1 MNSSAV
7 RSSARVFRLVDL
19 DSVRDDVEPTP
30 VENETPPVVE
40 GVRLAPLRWPEPIGS
55 GPAAANADQV
65 KPGQVKPQV
74 QLRVKVHAPLPRMP
88 KGQMATLPVS
98 FSGRPT
104 EYARLWFRNVI
115 LVLLSLGLYA
125 PWARVHTQRY
135 FLRRTQVAGEC
146 LDYHADPAALL
157 PRYVLTGGLVAGVI
171 GAWAGSRL
179 AGMMALSL
187 ALAVVPLLVYMTLTH
202 RVAHISW
209 AGRRLQF
216 DGRCQGVYQAMWA
229 PLTGACLVAWLL
241 MATLAWNRPGGW
253 FAWGVVAA
261 LWGMAVPTF
270 VWVYFQ
276 YRQHHLVLGP
286 VRLLWQGHRMAVATL
301 FVKTLAWFAMVCMLT
316 AGLGAIVLA
325 AVEGGKVPVLRSQRS
340 ALSDLLEG
348 GGTVLT
354 RTIEALDRVNRV
366 LSDKNIKTFSASL
379 SDVQVKIIEN
389 QGENV
394 TSSLLELAEARGL
407 QPEFSCRAGTCGS
420 CKTKVLQGA
429 VSYLT
434 PPTAPVAEDEA
445 LICCA
450 VPAAEGEALQ
460 LAL

>member
-30 VENETPPVVE
+30 VENEAPPTVE

-65 KPGQVKPQV
+65 KPGQAKPQV

-115 LVLLSLGLYA
+115 LVLLTFGLYA
-125 PWARVHTQRY
+125 PWARVHAQRY
-135 FLRRTQVAGEC
+135 FLRRTQLAGEC

-253 FAWGVVAA
+253 FAWGMVAA
-261 LWGMAVPTF
+261 VWGMAVPTF

-325 AVEGGKVPVLRSQRS
+325 AVLAVWRQVSTLTLACGLAVLAGVVLAAVLPYAQARLQNLVWSKTDNRYLRFRSRLPVQAYVGLQMRN
-340 ALSDLLEG
+340 AVLL
-348 GGTVLT
+348 VLT
-354 RTIEALDRVNRV
+354 LGLYWPWAVVASRRMRTE
-366 LSDKNIKTFSASL
+366 
-379 SDVQVKIIEN
+379 
-389 QGENV
+389 
-394 TSSLLELAEARGL
+394 SLLVCARVETDVL
-407 QPEFSCRAGTCGS
+407 KANWTPRKRA
-420 CKTKVLQGA
+420 KRTKMAG
-429 VSYLT
+429 
-434 PPTAPVAEDEA
+434 
-445 LICCA
+445 
-450 VPAAEGEALQ
+450 
-460 LAL
+460 